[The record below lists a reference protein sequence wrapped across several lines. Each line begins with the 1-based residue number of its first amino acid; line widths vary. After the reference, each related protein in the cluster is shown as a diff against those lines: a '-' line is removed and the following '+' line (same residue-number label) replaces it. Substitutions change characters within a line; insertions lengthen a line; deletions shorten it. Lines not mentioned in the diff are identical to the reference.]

1 MSTTT
6 VTRQELGR
14 IISEL
19 PPGKREKAEQ
29 IALQVFRNSYQYF
42 ADKPVDFINNV
53 LGKFIWS
60 KQVEVA
66 EAVRDYRRTAVHACH
81 DTGKSFL
88 AGHVVPWFVMAV
100 AAGDA
105 IVVTTAPTMRQVR
118 AILWNEIRRAVKA
131 GNLPGDLNLTE
142 WKIPNDDG
150 LDELVAFGQKP
161 ADWDPAAFQGIHRL
175 KVLVI
180 LDEASGIP
188 ESIFDAAASLVT
200 NEESRI
206 LAIGNPDDPTSKF
219 ARVCRPGSGWHVIHI
234 GWKHTPNH
242 PDSTEEIPERLSK
255 HLISQLWVDEMADP
269 MTGWGV
275 DSPKYI
281 SKVLGLFPED
291 AVMGVVP
298 LSLLMRCFAEPDYPP
313 DHYFPV
319 ELGVDVGAGG
329 DETNI
334 RERRGRMVGRVW
346 RNNSPDTMVSVGLVL
361 RAIQETG
368 ATSVKIDVIGI
379 GKGLTD
385 RLKELKEDGLH
396 SAEIHGVNVGA
407 GAISPTEYKNL
418 RTQIWW
424 DIGRGLSQDM
434 IWNFSDIEEGD
445 RDTLF
450 GQLVAVKQHAEGPD
464 SSGRDRIESKAKTKK
479 VIGRSPDDADA
490 LLLAFYV
497 PPPEEVHYVTT
508 PVQKKIGA

>member
-1 MSTTT
+1 MSTATA
-6 VTRQELGR
+6 TREEFFQQIAEM
-14 IISEL
+14 
-19 PPGKREKAEQ
+19 PPGKREKAALLAGQ
-29 IALQVFRNSYQYF
+29 IFRTRYEYF
-42 ADKPVDFINNV
+42 ADRPVEFIRNV
-53 LGKFIWS
+53 LGKFLWS
-60 KQVEVA
+60 KQIEIV
-66 EAVRDYRRTAVHACH
+66 EAVRDHRRTAVHTCH
-81 DTGKSFL
+81 TIGKSFI
-88 AGHVVPWFVMAV
+88 AGNVVPWFVTT
-100 AAGDA
+100 GD
-105 IVVTTAPTMRQVR
+105 IGDTVVVTTAPTMRQVK
-118 AILWNEIRRAVKA
+118 AILWKEIRRAVKS
-131 GNLPGDLNLTE
+131 GDLPGDLNLTE
-142 WKIPNDDG
+142 WKVN
-150 LDELVAFGQKP
+150 DELVAFGQKP
-161 ADWDPAAFQGIHRL
+161 ADWDPSAFQGIHELR
-175 KVLVI
+175 VLVI
-180 LDEASGIP
+180 LDEACGVP
-188 ESIFDAAASLVT
+188 EPIWDAASSLVS
-200 NEESRI
+200 NEQSRI

-219 ARVCRPGSGWHVIHI
+219 ARICRPGSGWKVIHI
-234 GWKHTPNH
+234 GWEHTPNH
-242 PDSTEEIPERLSK
+242 PDSDEDVPDLLHEL
-255 HLISQLWVDEMADP
+255 LISQIWVDEVAKD
-269 MTGWGV
+269 WGV

-298 LSLLMRCFAEPDYPP
+298 LSLLMRCSAPPDYPP

-434 IWNFSDIEEGD
+434 IWNFSDLEEGD

-479 VIGRSPDDADA
+479 TIGRSPDDADA
-490 LLLAFYV
+490 LLLAYYV
-497 PPPEEVHYVTT
+497 PPEEPVHYVTT

>member
-1 MSTTT
+1 MSTAT

-29 IALQVFRNSYQYF
+29 MALQVFRNSYQYF

-53 LGKFIWS
+53 LGDHLWS
-60 KQVEVA
+60 KQIEVV
-66 EAVRDYRRTAVHACH
+66 EAVRDHRRVAVHSCH
-81 DTGKSFL
+81 STGKSFI
-88 AGHVVPWFVMAV
+88 AGRIVTWFVTTGGV
-100 AAGDA
+100 GDT
-105 IVVTTAPTMRQVR
+105 IVVTTAPTMRQVK
-118 AILWNEIRRAVKA
+118 AILWKEIRRAVKA
-131 GNLPGDLNLTE
+131 GDLPGDLNLTE
-142 WKIPNDDG
+142 WKVN
-150 LDELVAFGQKP
+150 DELVAFGQKP
-161 ADWDPAAFQGIHRL
+161 ADWDPSAFQGIHALR
-175 KVLVI
+175 VLVV
-180 LDEASGIP
+180 LDEGSGVPETIWDAS
-188 ESIFDAAASLVT
+188 SSLVS
-200 NEESRI
+200 NEQSRI

-234 GWKHTPNH
+234 GWEHTPNH
-242 PDSTEEIPERLSK
+242 PDSTEEVPDRLRQL
-255 HLISQLWVDEMADP
+255 LISQTWVDEVAKD
-269 MTGWGV
+269 WGEK
-275 DSPKYI
+275 SPKYI

-291 AVMGVVP
+291 AVMGVIP

-497 PPPEEVHYVTT
+497 PPEEPVHYVTT